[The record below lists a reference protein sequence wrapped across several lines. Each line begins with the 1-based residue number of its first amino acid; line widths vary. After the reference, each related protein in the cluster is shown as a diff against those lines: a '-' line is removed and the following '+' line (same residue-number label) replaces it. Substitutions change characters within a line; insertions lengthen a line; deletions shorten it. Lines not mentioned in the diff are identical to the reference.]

1 MGLSKR
7 EGVRARTWRS
17 GGDAGAF
24 AYPSQPSTTMWLS
37 FSGPPS
43 YSGDDR
49 HPSIAR
55 RSSARS
61 LHWPMIRLRP
71 IATLERTSSPA
82 CARSMLHGKADEDD
96 VSSSIARRASAR
108 STSCGFCT
116 IQWTS
121 AGMFRMIRR
130 LADRSEDVELMIYCF
145 DTHLTPNVANFAE
158 FGRRRCRVGSSQKPE
173 NEFKTAHGGPVR
185 LA

>member
-43 YSGDDR
+43 NSGDDR
-49 HPSIAR
+49 HRSIAR

-71 IATLERTSSPA
+71 IAALGMTSSPA

-96 VSSSIARRASAR
+96 ISSSIARRASAR

-116 IQWTS
+116 TRWTS

-130 LADRSEDVELMIYCF
+130 LADCSGDVERLIYWF

-158 FGRRRCRVGSSQKPE
+158 FGRRKCRVGS
-173 NEFKTAHGGPVR
+173 G
-185 LA
+185 

>member
-24 AYPSQPSTTMWLS
+24 VYPSQPSTTMWLS

-43 YSGDDR
+43 NSGDDR
-49 HPSIAR
+49 HRSIAR

-71 IATLERTSSPA
+71 IATLGRTSSPA
-82 CARSMLHGKADEDD
+82 CARSTLHGQVDEDD
-96 VSSSIARRASAR
+96 ISSSIARWASAR
-108 STSCGFCT
+108 SKSCGLCT
-116 IQWTS
+116 TQWTS
-121 AGMFRMIRR
+121 AGTFRMIRR
-130 LADRSEDVELMIYCF
+130 LADRSEDVEPLIYR
-145 DTHLTPNVANFAE
+145 LTPI
-158 FGRRRCRVGSSQKPE
+158 
-173 NEFKTAHGGPVR
+173 
-185 LA
+185 

>member
-1 MGLSKR
+1 MASSKR
-7 EGVRARTWRS
+7 EGLRARTWRG

-24 AYPSQPSTTMWLS
+24 VYPSQPSTTMWLS

-96 VSSSIARRASAR
+96 ISSSIARRASAR

-116 IQWTS
+116 TQWTS
-121 AGMFRMIRR
+121 AGTFRMIRR
-130 LADRSEDVELMIYCF
+130 LADRSEDVERVIYGF
-145 DTHLTPNVANFAE
+145 ETHLTPNVANFAE
-158 FGRRRCRVGSSQKPE
+158 FGRHRCRVGSSQKPE
-173 NEFKTAHGGPVR
+173 NEFKAAPGGRVR